1 MTGSG
6 IIQEDSILEV
16 LFLNVIV
23 GQQLA
28 LRKFLYWRNNAS
40 YTKLNAKRVLHREKR
55 VRQPGIEPGAHRWQ
69 R

>member
-28 LRKFLYWRNNAS
+28 LRKFLTMHHTPN
-40 YTKLNAKRVLHREKR
+40 
-55 VRQPGIEPGAHRWQ
+55 
-69 R
+69 